1 MPQNVFTTLNDSKW
15 TAINRMTNESTNGAP
30 LAVGN
35 QTRHQRKVSSTT
47 EFKELTK
54 RDAQHQLAQE
64 LDKLLRT
71 ANANSNEKS
80 ICELEFKG
88 FQQLYM
94 KYLQGVGP
102 SVQWEKIE
110 PLPED
115 AVRSYGALKSPQKDA
130 IRQMLNQLVVVKL
143 NGGLGTV
150 IIIANHGD
158 RIDIPSGAILESK
171 IVSGNLRILDH

>member
-1 MPQNVFTTLNDSKW
+1 
-15 TAINRMTNESTNGAP
+15 MTNEQINGNTLSA
-30 LAVGN
+30 N

-54 RDAQHQLAQE
+54 KDAQVQLAQE

-71 ANANSNEKS
+71 SNTNQNQRS
-80 ICELEFKG
+80 ICEQEFKG
-88 FQQLYM
+88 FQQLFM

-115 AVRSYGALKSPQKDA
+115 AVRSYTSLKEPQKDL

-143 NGGLGTV
+143 NGGLG
-150 IIIANHGD
+150 I
-158 RIDIPSGAILESK
+158 
-171 IVSGNLRILDH
+171 